1 MIKYRCP
8 DCGANC
14 NTSHCYDCDIDIPM
28 SQRFNDETETGPS
41 DDYKP
46 LQNVSP
52 GVRSQYKCPDCG
64 AICQSTYCFTCDK
77 NLPTSAQYNAGASS
91 GNVGMLHYKSSGLSF
106 GTGFD
111 KTVGNYFSV
120 DTCGKRFKFKGDS
133 NYYAFGD
140 LVNYELCENN
150 STIQKGGI
158 GRAIVGG
165 ALFGDVGAVIGAQ
178 TRKSRNVVDS
188 LYIRLTL
195 KSEGMK
201 KITFINSS
209 TDRNGFI
216 YKTARKSAD
225 EVLSELELIL
235 AENQNATAQTAS
247 QQQHE
252 PQSVS
257 SPIQQPPQTE
267 KSPALIADELLKLK
281 QLLDMGVL
289 TQEEFDQQ
297 KQKLLNI

>member
-1 MIKYRCP
+1 MIRYRCP
-8 DCGANC
+8 RCGANC
-14 NTSHCYDCDIDIPM
+14 RTSHCYDCETGIPI
-28 SQRFNDETETGPS
+28 SQRFDDEIETGPS
-41 DDYKP
+41 EEYKP
-46 LQNVSP
+46 IQNTLS
-52 GVRSQYKCPDCG
+52 GMRSQYKCPDCG
-64 AICQSTYCFTCDK
+64 AICQSAYCFTCDK
-77 NLPTSAQYNAGASS
+77 HLPASAQYNASSS
-91 GNVGMLHYKSSGLSF
+91 GGNFDLLHYKSSNLSF

-133 NYYAFGD
+133 NYHTFGD

-165 ALFGDVGAVIGAQ
+165 ALFGEVGAIIGAQ
-178 TRKSRNVVDS
+178 TRKSQNVVDS

-195 KSEGMK
+195 KSSGMK
-201 KITFINSS
+201 TITFINSS

-225 EVLSELELIL
+225 EVLSELDLIL
-235 AENQNATAQTAS
+235 SENQSEAIQEAAQPQPSPTPV
-247 QQQHE
+247 QQ
-252 PQSVS
+252 
-257 SPIQQPPQTE
+257 PQTE
-267 KSPALIADELLKLK
+267 QSPTLIADELLKLK

-297 KQKLLNI
+297 KQKLLNK

>member
-46 LQNVSP
+46 LQNVST

-64 AICQSTYCFTCDK
+64 AICQSAYCFTCDK
-77 NLPTSAQYNAGASS
+77 NLPVSAKYNASASS
-91 GNVGMLHYKSSGLSF
+91 GSVDLLHYKSAGLSF

-111 KTVGNYFSV
+111 KTIGNYFSM
-120 DTCGKRFKFKGDS
+120 DTCGKRFKFKGDH

-165 ALFGDVGAVIGAQ
+165 ALLGNVGAVIGAQ
-178 TRKSRNVVDS
+178 TRKSRNIVDS

-195 KSEGMK
+195 KPSGMK
-201 KITFINSS
+201 KITFINSP
-209 TDRNGFI
+209 TDRNGLF
-216 YKTARKSAD
+216 YKTVRKSAD
-225 EVLSELELIL
+225 EVLSELELIF
-235 AENQNATAQTAS
+235 AENQSAAIQEAAQPQPAPTPV
-247 QQQHE
+247 QQ
-252 PQSVS
+252 
-257 SPIQQPPQTE
+257 PQTE
-267 KSPALIADELLKLK
+267 QSPTLIADELLKLK

-297 KQKLLNI
+297 KQKLLNK